1 MEQIKTDI
9 TNSDSAR
16 GQSIMSVD
24 REKLNKQIAMRKR
37 IIRQNYRF
45 KFWFDIVSA
54 LMCGL
59 LSIAALVLH
68 VSSNGVKLFF
78 IVAFWL
84 IWALS
89 NGYKALVAHKVLHAG
104 TSQEM
109 LACLEDE
116 EQKSKYGLYGLSV
129 PVSLL
134 VGVVLMRWCPLYLA
148 VLGGIAMFALWIRFI
163 MFADKKN
170 KAKKPIL
177 DPEIEKLQ
185 ELELKAQE
193 SV

>member
-1 MEQIKTDI
+1 MEQVKTDI
-9 TNSDSAR
+9 TNSDSA
-16 GQSIMSVD
+16 GDQSIMSAG
-24 REKLNKQIAMRKR
+24 REKLNKEIAMRKR

-68 VSSNGVKLFF
+68 VSSSCVRLFF

-84 IWALS
+84 VWALS
-89 NGYKALVAHKVLHAG
+89 NGYKALVAYRVLHAD

-134 VGVVLMRWCPLYLA
+134 VGVVLMRWCPLYIA
-148 VLGGIAMFALWIRFI
+148 VLGGIVMLALWISFM
-163 MFADKKN
+163 MFTDKKN
-170 KAKKPIL
+170 KAKRPVL

-185 ELELKAQE
+185 ELEQKAKE